1 MKSKI
6 ETIDSV
12 SKKFVFKDE
21 EGDKIATLKVTV
33 EFTDLMEDKDVE
45 KLADFFSVTAKT
57 FSLMMDSD

>member
-1 MKSKI
+1 MTSKI